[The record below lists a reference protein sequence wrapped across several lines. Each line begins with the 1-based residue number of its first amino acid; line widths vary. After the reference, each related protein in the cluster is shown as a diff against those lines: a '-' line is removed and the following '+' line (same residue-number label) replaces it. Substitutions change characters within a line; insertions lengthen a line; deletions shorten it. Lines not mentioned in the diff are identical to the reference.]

1 MQAES
6 SPFEPPLVAILRG
19 VTPER
24 VVDVA
29 RVLHAAGIRVIEVPL
44 NSPQPFRSIEALAA
58 AALPEMIVG
67 AGTVLNVDDA
77 TRTHQAGGR
86 LIVAPNCNSEV
97 IQRALS
103 HAMRVMPGVATAT
116 EVFAAIDAGARQL
129 KLFPAATYGPKHLQA
144 LGAVLPR
151 GVGIYPVGGVT
162 AEDIPGWLAAGAA
175 GFGFGSE
182 VFKAE
187 YSLGDIQQR
196 ATALVRALQA
206 ARKK

>member
-1 MQAES
+1 
-6 SPFEPPLVAILRG
+6 
-19 VTPER
+19 
-24 VVDVA
+24 
-29 RVLHAAGIRVIEVPL
+29 
-44 NSPQPFRSIEALAA
+44 
-58 AALPEMIVG
+58 
-67 AGTVLNVDDA
+67 
-77 TRTHQAGGR
+77 
-86 LIVAPNCNSEV
+86 
-97 IQRALS
+97 
-103 HAMRVMPGVATAT
+103 VATAT
-116 EVFAAIDAGARQL
+116 EVFAAIDAGATQL

-187 YSLGDIQQR
+187 YSLEDIQKR
-196 ATALVRALQA
+196 ATALVRALRA